1 MNYGKI
7 ANKINEL
14 LLNGT
19 ENTLVAVKIEGQGYG
34 YYYDLISM
42 AFTKISKNSEM
53 YLLPIK
59 KQEEGK
65 VVIYIPNYH
74 GGGTII
80 RVNQE
85 EIVYLGFN

>member
-7 ANKINEL
+7 AKKINEL

-19 ENTLVAVKIEGQGYG
+19 ENTLVSVKIEGQGYG
-34 YYYDLISM
+34 YYYDLTTMS
-42 AFTKISKNSEM
+42 FTKISKNSEM

-65 VVIYIPNYH
+65 VAIYVPNYH
-74 GGGTII
+74 GVGTII
-80 RVNQE
+80 RVNEE